1 VEGGQLRER
10 GNLFL
15 DLIRD
20 HCGLLEEA
28 APVHHT
34 VSHGSDFLASQL
46 LECSGILKAA
56 RTKVLG
62 LNRRVIRIQ
71 QTQLDA
77 ARSRIEHE
85 HAHGRA
91 PSRARS
97 SR

>member
-1 VEGGQLRER
+1 LVEGGQLRER

-28 APVHHT
+28 AAVHHT
-34 VSHGSDFLASQL
+34 VSHGIDLLTSQS
-46 LECSGILKAA
+46 LECSGILKSP
-56 RTKVLG
+56 RTKFLG

-77 ARSRIEHE
+77 ARPRIEH
-85 HAHGRA
+85 
-91 PSRARS
+91 
-97 SR
+97 